1 MAGAVSSHR
10 PGEGRWHPFAVRW
23 PLVVFL
29 LCAATIV
36 IPTMQGIAATSWST
50 EQGAHGPIVLAI
62 AVWLIARQWPTMAA
76 NARPG
81 SVLIGG
87 TLLGVAAL
95 SYVVTRM
102 VGSIVLESASMYLA
116 FVATLYLLFGYRAMR
131 AAWFPIVYLLFVL
144 PPPGSV
150 VAAATQPLRLQIS
163 ELAVD
168 FLALFDYPVARS
180 GLLIYVGQYVLEVKA
195 ACGGLNSMISL
206 TAIGLFYAYFRH
218 NANVRYTI
226 FFFFVI
232 IAMAV
237 VANFARVL
245 ILILITYYLG
255 DRAAQGFL
263 HQFAGLTMFTVAM
276 GGVLLFDSVAGPIR
290 RALASRSET

>member
-1 MAGAVSSHR
+1 MAGSLSSSV
-10 PGEGRWHPFAVRW
+10 PGGDRHHGFAIRW

-29 LCAATIV
+29 LCAATMV
-36 IPTMQGIAATSWST
+36 VPTLKGIAQVSWST

-62 AVWLIARQWPTMAA
+62 AIWLIARQWPTMTA
-76 NARPG
+76 NAQPG
-81 SVLIGG
+81 SVLVGAG
-87 TLLGVAAL
+87 MLGIAAL
-95 SYVVTRM
+95 SYVATRM

-116 FVATLYLLFGYRAMR
+116 FVATLYLLVGYRAMR
-131 AAWFPIVYLLFVL
+131 AAWFPIFYLLFVL

-163 ELAVD
+163 EYAVD
-168 FLALFDYPVARS
+168 FLALFGYPVARS

-206 TAIGLFYAYFRH
+206 SAIGLFYAYIRH
-218 NANVRYTI
+218 NANVRYTL
-226 FFFFVI
+226 FLFLVI
-232 IAMAV
+232 VAMAV

-245 ILILITYYLG
+245 ILILITHYLG

-263 HQFAGLTMFTVAM
+263 HQFAGMTMFTVAM
-276 GGVLLFDSVAGPIR
+276 GGVLLFDSAAGPIR
-290 RALASRSET
+290 RALASRSGA